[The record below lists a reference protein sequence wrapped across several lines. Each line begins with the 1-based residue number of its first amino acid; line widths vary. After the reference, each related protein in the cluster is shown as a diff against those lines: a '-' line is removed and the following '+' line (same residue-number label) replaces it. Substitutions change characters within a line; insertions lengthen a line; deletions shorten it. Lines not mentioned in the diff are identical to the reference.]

1 MRKTVGRGTD
11 ISLPDMLFRGVYAR
25 LALLALIMVCGIA
38 SAACGR
44 LLKKEYEYEE
54 ELYLALDGSATLNVN
69 ASVASLVA
77 LRGVD
82 LPVDPRA
89 RVDRDRVRAI
99 FAGPGAVVRVSL
111 SRRDGRRFVH
121 ASVDVADAR
130 QLSSLAPFGW
140 SSYRFDRQA
149 DVFEFH
155 QVVGAPRRVD
165 VGNVGWTGQEIVAFR
180 IHVPS
185 KIPFH
190 NAPSRRT
197 ERGNILEWEQPLA
210 DRLQGSPIDIQVQME
225 AQSILSTTL
234 LLFGS
239 TILAAAVM
247 FAVVIWWVAR
257 RGRTPS
263 VDGANQPG

>member
-1 MRKTVGRGTD
+1 
-11 ISLPDMLFRGVYAR
+11 MLFRGAHAR
-25 LALLALIMVCGIA
+25 LVLVALIVTSAVVSA
-38 SAACGR
+38 SCGR
-44 LLKKEYEYEE
+44 LLKKDYEYEE

-77 LRGVD
+77 LRDAD

-89 RVDRDRVRAI
+89 RVDRERVRAL
-99 FAGPGAVVRVSL
+99 FSGPGAVVRVSL

-121 ASVDVADAR
+121 ASVDVTDVQ
-130 QLSSLAPFGW
+130 QLRSLAPFSW

-155 QVVGAPRRVD
+155 QVVGAPKRVD
-165 VGNVGWTGQEIVAFR
+165 VGNVGWTGREVVAFR

-197 ERGNILEWEQPLA
+197 ERGNILEWEQPLTE
-210 DRLQGSPIDIQVQME
+210 RLQGSPIDIQVQMD

-239 TILAAAVM
+239 TILAAAAT
-247 FAVVIWWVAR
+247 FAAVIWWVAR
-257 RGRTPS
+257 RGRAPS
-263 VDGANQPG
+263 AAQSRS

>member
-1 MRKTVGRGTD
+1 MA
-11 ISLPDMLFRGVYAR
+11 FRSVRAR
-25 LALLALIMVCGIA
+25 LALLALIVASAVA

-44 LLKKEYEYEE
+44 LLKKDYEYEE

-82 LPVDPRA
+82 LPVDPQA
-89 RVDRDRVRAI
+89 RVDRDRVRQI
-99 FAGPGAVVRVSL
+99 FAAPGAVVRISL

-121 ASVDVADAR
+121 ASVDVPDVR
-130 QLSSLAPFGW
+130 DLPRLAPFSW

-149 DVFEFH
+149 DVFEFR
-155 QVVGAPRRVD
+155 QVVGASSRAN
-165 VGNVGWTGQEIVAFR
+165 VGEVGWTGAELVAFR

-185 KIPFH
+185 RIPFH
-190 NAPSRRT
+190 NAPSRRV
-197 ERGNILEWEQPLA
+197 ERGNILEWEQPLLE
-210 DRLQGSPIDIQVQME
+210 RLQGTPVDIQVQME
-225 AQSILSTTL
+225 AQSILSSTL

-239 TILAAAVM
+239 MVLAAAAT

-257 RGRTPS
+257 RGRAPS
-263 VDGANQPG
+263 VAESRS

>member
-1 MRKTVGRGTD
+1 MRNTVERGTD
-11 ISLPDMLFRGVYAR
+11 ISWPEMFFRGAHAR
-25 LALLALIMVCGIA
+25 LAFVSLVLVWAVVSA
-38 SAACGR
+38 SCGR

-77 LRGVD
+77 LRGAD

-89 RVDRDRVRAI
+89 RIDRERVRAI
-99 FAGPGAVVRVSL
+99 FAGPDTVVRVSL

-121 ASVDVADAR
+121 ASVDVTDVR
-130 QLSSLAPFGW
+130 NLSSLAPFNW

-155 QVVGAPRRVD
+155 QVVGKPTGVD
-165 VGNVGWTGQEIVAFR
+165 IGNVGWTGQEVVAFR

-197 ERGNILEWEQPLA
+197 ERGNILEWEQPLVE
-210 DRLQGSPIDIQVQME
+210 RLQGSPVDIQVQMD
-225 AQSILSTTL
+225 AQSILSRTL

-239 TILAAAVM
+239 TIIAAAAT
-247 FAVVIWWVAR
+247 FALVIWWVAR
-257 RGRTPS
+257 RGRAPS
-263 VDGANQPG
+263 AAESRS